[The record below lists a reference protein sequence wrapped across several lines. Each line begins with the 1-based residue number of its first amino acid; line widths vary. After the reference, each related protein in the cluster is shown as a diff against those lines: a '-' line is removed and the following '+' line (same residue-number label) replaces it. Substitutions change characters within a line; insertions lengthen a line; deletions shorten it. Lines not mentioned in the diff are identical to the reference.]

1 MQENAQDLRILVSF
15 IGLMMLLPIGLLFW
29 TATVDEET
37 KGGTIETERL
47 GGNIIAFADS
57 VRPEPTV
64 APVSFSQ
71 DIQPLFNQRCVF
83 CHGPNSIVATG
94 APNGLMLDTYENVIF
109 GSNFL
114 PVLQPGQPENSTIVT
129 MLEKGTMPAQGGPLS
144 EDQIALVRNWIAQ
157 GAPDN

>member
-1 MQENAQDLRILVSF
+1 
-15 IGLMMLLPIGLLFW
+15 MMLLPLGLLFW
-29 TATVDEET
+29 TASADEET

-47 GGNIIAFADS
+47 GANIIAFADS
-57 VRPEPTV
+57 VRP
-64 APVSFSQ
+64 VSFSR

-114 PVLQPGQPENSTIVT
+114 PVLQAGQPENSTIVT

-144 EDQIALVRNWIAQ
+144 EGQIALVRNWIAQ